1 MDFQEQHRHQENAQ
15 DSNMSA
21 SLYDTFGNAT
31 KYRVVEDTL
40 VAFLEDATIN
50 FPLPEASSEILAEL
64 TKGISKTFDPSK
76 VSMISSKLQ
85 KLGFKKPAAEAMTDV
100 LMNVADAQGIDP
112 LEYFNVNENT
122 LNLTI
127 DAYNAM
133 NNLRPA
139 GSRVGFVNPTKN
151 NKSKVAGL
159 IQP

>member
-1 MDFQEQHRHQENAQ
+1 
-15 DSNMSA
+15 MSA

-31 KYRVVEDTL
+31 QYKVIEDTL
-40 VAFLEDATIN
+40 VAYLEDATIN
-50 FPLPEASSEILAEL
+50 FPLPEASSELLAEL
-64 TKGISKTFDPSK
+64 TKRANKTFDPSK

-85 KLGFKKPAAEAMTDV
+85 KLGFKKPAAKAMTDD

-112 LEYFNVNENT
+112 LEYFDVNENT
-122 LNLTI
+122 LNLTV
-127 DAYNAM
+127 DAYKAM

-151 NKSKVAGL
+151 NRSKVAGL